1 MWKLAG
7 AFGLTAVSLFMLLG
21 FLNSSA
27 QLGSAATVAA
37 LALVVGLPALS
48 AGLLIRSYLR
58 ERHRLGHRMDL
69 LRQQTIE
76 SEIVRLAVASA
87 GRLTAIDVA
96 THMAM
101 TPEQAKNALD
111 QLALRSIAD
120 FEVTEQGVIVYHFHD
135 AQHSANKHSAKG
147 LLDA

>member
-21 FLNSSA
+21 FFNSTA
-27 QLGSAATVAA
+27 ALGSAATLAA
-37 LALVVGLPALS
+37 LALGAGLPSATAAL
-48 AGLLIRSYLR
+48 LVRSHFR
-58 ERHRLGHRMDL
+58 EQRRLGHRMQL
-69 LRQQTIE
+69 LRQQTVE
-76 SEIVRLAVASA
+76 SEILRLAVASA
-87 GRLTAIDVA
+87 GRLTAVDVS

-101 TPEQAKNALD
+101 TPEQAKEALD
-111 QLALRSIAD
+111 QMALRSLAEY
-120 FEVTEQGVIVYHFHD
+120 EVTEQGVIVYHFHD